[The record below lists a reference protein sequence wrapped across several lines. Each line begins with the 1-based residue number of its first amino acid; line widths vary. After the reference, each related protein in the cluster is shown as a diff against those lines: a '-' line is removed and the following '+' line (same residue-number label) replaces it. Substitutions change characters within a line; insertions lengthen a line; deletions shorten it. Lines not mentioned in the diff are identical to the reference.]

1 MRPAE
6 SRENSTLGEISRR
19 LREHGV
25 TPTAQRIQIAA
36 ALFARPQHVSA
47 DQVLALTNEGGGR
60 PVSKATVYNTLGLFA
75 RKGLIREL
83 LVDPARVYYDSSTH
97 PHSHFFNLETQE
109 LSDIDP
115 TQISVELPTILPEG
129 TEIAG
134 AEVIV
139 YLRPGRTS

>member
-1 MRPAE
+1 MQKGNRTNVTDRNDIPG
-6 SRENSTLGEISRR
+6 L
-19 LREHGV
+19 LRARGV

-47 DQVLALTNEGGGR
+47 DQVLTLTNESGGR

-83 LVDPARVYYDSSTH
+83 VVDPTRVYYDSSTH

-115 TQISVELPTILPEG
+115 ALISVELPATLPAG
-129 TEIAG
+129 TEIVG
-134 AEVIV
+134 SEVIV
-139 YLRPGRTS
+139 YLRPSRTS